1 MYVEINQ
8 RDLKKGSEKDFC
20 NIEGDIWDDFKRDPH
35 FVSLTFADLLLR
47 ISIAMLTARQ
57 ARPSRLSFRAVAC
70 FFFRTNLE
78 WLLLHSKTEIIDE
91 LSQDPE
97 TSEGTGSR
105 KGVQYVANLV
115 NNPL

>member
-1 MYVEINQ
+1 
-8 RDLKKGSEKDFC
+8 
-20 NIEGDIWDDFKRDPH
+20 
-35 FVSLTFADLLLR
+35 
-47 ISIAMLTARQ
+47 MLTARQ
-57 ARPSRLSFRAVAC
+57 ARPSRLSFRVVAAC